1 MEYTISYKD
10 SINVFDACSLREHIK
25 KILNEIYDCEDDEKN
40 GKGRRFQELILKYVG
55 ESNDEGDDEGDDY
68 GWTKRRSAE
77 NFTFL
82 QAYFEYFD
90 SQDIQMCINHLL
102 VIEHLNNNY
111 SVNVKL
117 YNDISTF
124 KKILFNLYPEE
135 KEKINIGFKPFRYG
149 FLL

>member
-1 MEYTISYKD
+1 MKYILSYKD

-55 ESNDEGDDEGDDY
+55 ESIYDEDD
-68 GWTKRRSAE
+68 GWTKKRSIE

-82 QAYFEYFD
+82 EAYFEYFD

-111 SVNVKL
+111 SVSVKL
-117 YNDISTF
+117 YDDISTF
-124 KKILFNLYPEE
+124 KKILFNLFPEE
-135 KEKINIGFKPFRYG
+135 KEKINIGFK
-149 FLL
+149 